1 MLPHD
6 AEGDAAPAVLLLHA
20 GIADRAMWTEL
31 RDHLRPSGRKV
42 VAVDLPGFGEAEPAR
57 DLDAPWD
64 DVLRTADAL
73 GLERLVLI
81 GCSFGAAV
89 ALRIAA
95 SAPERIAGLLLCST
109 PMEDVAISHE
119 LASAWEA
126 EEVALA
132 AGDIGAAVDIVL
144 DAWLLPDAAPELRAR
159 IARAQRHAFLVQRAA
174 PPAKEAPDP
183 LNEHPAALERLD
195 APILVVAGGRDRR
208 EFHDGADLLAARLP
222 GARLAVV
229 AGAGHLP
236 PLEAPRAFADL
247 TDEFLARVDEA

>member
-1 MLPHD
+1 M
-6 AEGDAAPAVLLLHA
+6 
-20 GIADRAMWTEL
+20 
-31 RDHLRPSGRKV
+31 
-42 VAVDLPGFGEAEPAR
+42 
-57 DLDAPWD
+57 
-64 DVLRTADAL
+64 
-73 GLERLVLI
+73 LI

-109 PMEDVAISHE
+109 PMEDVAISAE

-132 AGDIGAAVDIVL
+132 AGDIGAAVDVVL
-144 DAWLLPDAAPELRAR
+144 DAWLLPDASPELRAR
-159 IARAQRHAFLVQRAA
+159 IAAAQRQAFLLQRAV

-183 LNEHPAALERLD
+183 LTEHPAALERLD
-195 APILVVAGGRDRR
+195 APILIVAGGRDRR
-208 EFHDGADLLAARLP
+208 EFQDGAELLATRLP

-229 AGAGHLP
+229 ATAGHLP

-247 TDEFLARVDEA
+247 TDELLARVEQT